1 MCGPAIPV
9 LKFIAPMILPSL
21 ANRLFGG
28 NKNQNQGGGGDT
40 QQASINARPATKM
53 VGNQSF
59 DADDQ
64 DLKDETKK
72 GRTEAG
78 KNRKL
83 QRERTK
89 DPNATTQAGSAPQ
102 GSIGGNITGSDTG
115 NAGIPNVG
123 GAVGAGT

>member
-28 NKNQNQGGGGDT
+28 NKQQGGDS
-40 QQASINARPATKM
+40 QQQSVNARPATKM
-53 VGNQSF
+53 TGNQQF

-64 DLKDETKK
+64 ELKDETKAK
-72 GRTEAG
+72 RTEAS

-83 QRERTK
+83 QRDRQK
-89 DPNATTQAGSAPQ
+89 DPTATTQAGSTPQ
-102 GSIGGNITGSDTG
+102 GSIGGNIAGDAA
-115 NAGIPNVG
+115 NAGVPNIGG
-123 GAVGAGT
+123 GAISY

>member
-28 NKNQNQGGGGDT
+28 NKQQKGDT
-40 QQASINARPATKM
+40 PQQQSVNARPATKM
-53 VGNQSF
+53 ANNQSF
-59 DADDQ
+59 DTDDQ

-83 QRERTK
+83 QRDRQK
-89 DPNATTQAGSAPQ
+89 DPTATTQAGSTPQ
-102 GSIGGNITGSDTG
+102 GSVGGNITGSDTG
-115 NAGIPNVG
+115 NAGVPNVG
-123 GAVGAGT
+123 GTAGAY

>member
-21 ANRLFGG
+21 ANRVFGG
-28 NKNQNQGGGGDT
+28 NKQQGGDT
-40 QQASINARPATKM
+40 PQQQSVNARPATKM
-53 VGNQSF
+53 AGNQSF
-59 DADDQ
+59 DTDDQ
-64 DLKDETKK
+64 ELKDETKK

-89 DPNATTQAGSAPQ
+89 DPTASTQAGSKPQ
-102 GSIGGNITGSDTG
+102 SSVENAVAGN
-115 NAGIPNVG
+115 NAGVPNVG
-123 GAVGAGT
+123 GAAGA